1 MCVVKVKKIV
11 ITGVL
16 LLLLIIFTMPVSA
29 GEAVYDNDTQ
39 FDDLHVPG
47 SSVDEKKFK
56 NDWPYYT
63 AACIGMFVEFCT
75 LAFACFAP
83 L

>member
-1 MCVVKVKKIV
+1 MYVVNVKKMV
-11 ITGVL
+11 ITGV

-47 SSVDEKKFK
+47 SSTEEKKIK
-56 NDWPYYT
+56 NLWPAHAVCV
-63 AACIGMFVEFCT
+63 AAIGVELGVVAAIIFC
-75 LAFACFAP
+75 F
-83 L
+83 